1 MGSGTAL
8 GAGEGSSVQG
18 GADEHC
24 SGSILGGAPKAP
36 GWPWLE
42 PGLGPNDVCR
52 CLSQPVALGWAQPFP
67 PQGLG
72 PGVQGGEGVLGW
84 GHLGSASP
92 AGYCWARETALSRSV
107 PPCCAPQTLLQEEPS
122 YHLDTTVRQQ
132 AMLAISSMR
141 YLPYPS
147 PQLGLPGR
155 YQLAGTPG
163 PRSKREADSRAGGA
177 AGFSPP
183 EANVSVMGG

>member
-1 MGSGTAL
+1 M
-8 GAGEGSSVQG
+8 
-18 GADEHC
+18 
-24 SGSILGGAPKAP
+24 
-36 GWPWLE
+36 
-42 PGLGPNDVCR
+42 
-52 CLSQPVALGWAQPFP
+52 
-67 PQGLG
+67 
-72 PGVQGGEGVLGW
+72 LGW

-107 PPCCAPQTLLQEEPS
+107 PPCCAPQMLLQEEPF

-155 YQLAGTPG
+155 YQLGGIPG
-163 PRSKREADSRAGGA
+163 PRSEREADSRAGGA
-177 AGFSPP
+177 TGFSPP
-183 EANVSVMGG
+183 QRRMSVSWEVEMPPRVWGSAQVSSPRVHLLLAGSEEHLSVLTAERGCFCRRRAAASSTPASAPPSTCLCRRTSMVPRLPSSPRYGTT